1 MSQEVNEQA
10 QPKKTRAARKT
21 PEQRLAELQEQ
32 QKKIEAELKQKR
44 EKILRQ
50 QRQQQAKMA
59 NEQRK
64 IDTRRKVLL
73 GAAVLHKHECG
84 EWPQEQLNA
93 LLNGF
98 LTRNDD
104 RALFSGLEPLPATA
118 PDPEPAPAPEIRGY

>member
-1 MSQEVNEQA
+1 MSEEASEQG
-10 QPKKTRAARKT
+10 QPKKPRAPRKT

-32 QKKIEAELKQKR
+32 QKKLEAQMKQKR

-50 QRQQQAKMA
+50 QRQQQANMA
-59 NEQRK
+59 KEQRK
-64 IDTRRKVLL
+64 VDTRRKVLV
-73 GAAVLHKHECG
+73 GAAVLHQLETG
-84 EWPQEQLNA
+84 EWPQERLNA

-98 LTRNDD
+98 LTRNYD